1 MPAHHARFV
10 FGYLPL
16 CSVLLLASPVQAKD
30 YASCLNEKLQGIT
43 HDAAVK
49 AITEACRAQ
58 YPDKAAQPIKVSSN
72 IAVPLSE
79 VRALTPEEVYEG
91 HIATMYK
98 TTSRVNQEVAA
109 RSLLQRNP
117 NVITEDFRFLEAHQ
131 KNHVASHVIY
141 RLVEPVEEKDPQIKN
156 LDYVLYH
163 TYGGQI
169 TPDIEVKAFNAL
181 IYTLYRDDK
190 RYSANGGNNAEMAGL
205 QAKQLHIYQ
214 NGSKEEREALF
225 AGLKTV
231 FDGMDKRYRT
241 NVQVVA
247 KALLRNISEISR
259 QTYYSNKDT
268 SILEKNSFNF
278 KLNLNNFDIKKEDL
292 ITKKQPN
299 NF

>member
-16 CSVLLLASPVQAKD
+16 CSALLLASPVQAQE
-30 YASCLNEKLQGIT
+30 S
-43 HDAAVK
+43 
-49 AITEACRAQ
+49 
-58 YPDKAAQPIKVSSN
+58 DKPLKHTQPIKVSSN

-205 QAKQLHIYQ
+205 QAKQLYIYQ

-231 FDGMDKRYRT
+231 FDGMDKRAQT

-247 KALLRNISEISR
+247 KALLINIGNISGP
-259 QTYYSNKDT
+259 TYDKTKDIEQLRRHSSNSDYVF
-268 SILEKNSFNF
+268 NSFSNGDF
-278 KLNLNNFDIKKEDL
+278 TKRELFQKK
-292 ITKKQPN
+292 
-299 NF
+299 